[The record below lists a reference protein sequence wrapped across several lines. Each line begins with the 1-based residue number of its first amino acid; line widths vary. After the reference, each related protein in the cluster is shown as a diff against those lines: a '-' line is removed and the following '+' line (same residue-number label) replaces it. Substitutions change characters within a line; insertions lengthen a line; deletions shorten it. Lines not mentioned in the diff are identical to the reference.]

1 MLAEILSGIM
11 ERKINE
17 WLNKTGFPFELWTES
32 TLSKNS
38 FKTLSSSIYEDEEN
52 EIFREI
58 DLIGIKNWE
67 SEDEKTIFSIE
78 LVIECK
84 KSEKPFILLC
94 NNNSEDCEISIGQ
107 YYNLDE
113 PTVFLLMLNPN
124 KFIKLPQKNNSG
136 FKLIQGFVNGDE
148 TINKAINTIIKSFKN
163 SKKISNELIDSH
175 IQSNYNQIIIP
186 LLLIDAQ
193 FYEAKINNSEIE
205 LYKIESGI
213 LNVYSHLANSGLEP
227 FPIPI
232 VTKSAF
238 EEFLNEIEKF
248 GKSYLNFLK
257 NNPKLNVSN
266 LPNVEIKLESK

>member
-1 MLAEILSGIM
+1 M
-11 ERKINE
+11 EKKINE

-32 TLSKNS
+32 ILSKNS
-38 FKTLSSSIYEDEEN
+38 FKTLSSSIYEDKEN

-67 SEDEKTIFSIE
+67 SGGEKTIFSIE

-84 KSEKPFILLC
+84 KSEKPFVLLC
-94 NNNSEDCEISIGQ
+94 NNDSEEGKISIGQ
-107 YYNLDE
+107 YYNLDD

-124 KFIKLPQKNNSG
+124 QFINLPEKNNSG

-163 SKKISNELIDSH
+163 SKKTSNALINSS

-193 FYEAKINNSEIE
+193 FYEAKIINSEIE
-205 LYKIESGI
+205 LSKIDSGI
-213 LNVYSHLANSGLEP
+213 LNVYSHLTKSGLEP

-232 VTKSAF
+232 VTKSVF

-248 GKSYLNFLK
+248 GKNYLGFLM
-257 NNPKLNVSN
+257 NNPKLSVSN
-266 LPNVEIKLESK
+266 LQNVQIKLENK